1 MPQTPNTRSGGQ
13 VLADA
18 LYAHGVEL
26 AYCVA
31 GESYL
36 ELLDALYDYR
46 DRIRLV
52 TCRQEGGAAN
62 MAEAYGKLTG
72 KPGVVM
78 VTRGPGAC
86 HAAIGCHTAFQ
97 DSTPMVMLVGQVAR
111 DQMDREAFQEIDYR
125 RMFGQ
130 VAKWVAQIE
139 TADRIPEYIAR
150 AFHTATSG
158 RPGPVVLA
166 LPEDMLRDH
175 VAVADAARYQTV
187 RANPGPAD
195 LETLRGMLAEAERP
209 LMLVGGGGWSD
220 AAAADIVAFAE
231 ANDIPTLCS
240 FRRLDIF
247 DNNHKNFCGD
257 LSTGS
262 NPKVIEAFKS
272 SDLLVVVGARLGE
285 ITTQG
290 YTLMSIPDPG
300 RKLVHIHADSDELG
314 RVFQP
319 TLAIQSGMAQF
330 AAAAKA
336 LQPVDASRRTAWT
349 EARRA
354 DYEAWTTIP
363 EYGGDLDLGACMK
376 EVRKRLAADGGVVTV
391 DAGNFS
397 GWPMRFLKYDR
408 KVRFAGPTS
417 GAMGYS
423 VPAACSASLTFKD
436 KLVLG
441 FVGDGG
447 FMMAPSELATA
458 GQYGGKPV
466 MLVFNNGMYGTIR
479 AHQARHHPGR
489 PIAIELVNP
498 DFAALI
504 RAYGGHGETVKKTE
518 EFGPALDRAIASG
531 RPAIIELQMD
541 PDVIGTTTTLTKME
555 AASRAAAAKGS

>member
-139 TADRIPEYIAR
+139 TADRIPEYLAR

-220 AAAADIVAFAE
+220 AAAADIVA
-231 ANDIPTLCS
+231 T
-240 FRRLDIF
+240 FRPCARSAA
-247 DNNHKNFCGD
+247 
-257 LSTGS
+257 ST
-262 NPKVIEAFKS
+262 
-272 SDLLVVVGARLGE
+272 
-285 ITTQG
+285 
-290 YTLMSIPDPG
+290 
-300 RKLVHIHADSDELG
+300 
-314 RVFQP
+314 
-319 TLAIQSGMAQF
+319 
-330 AAAAKA
+330 
-336 LQPVDASRRTAWT
+336 
-349 EARRA
+349 
-354 DYEAWTTIP
+354 
-363 EYGGDLDLGACMK
+363 
-376 EVRKRLAADGGVVTV
+376 
-391 DAGNFS
+391 
-397 GWPMRFLKYDR
+397 
-408 KVRFAGPTS
+408 
-417 GAMGYS
+417 
-423 VPAACSASLTFKD
+423 SL
-436 KLVLG
+436 
-441 FVGDGG
+441 
-447 FMMAPSELATA
+447 
-458 GQYGGKPV
+458 
-466 MLVFNNGMYGTIR
+466 
-479 AHQARHHPGR
+479 
-489 PIAIELVNP
+489 
-498 DFAALI
+498 
-504 RAYGGHGETVKKTE
+504 
-518 EFGPALDRAIASG
+518 
-531 RPAIIELQMD
+531 
-541 PDVIGTTTTLTKME
+541 TTTTRTS
-555 AASRAAAAKGS
+555 AATSAPDPIRRSSRRSSPPTCWWSSARGWVRSPPRATP

>member
-139 TADRIPEYIAR
+139 TADRIPEYLAR

-262 NPKVIEAFKS
+262 NPKIIEAFKS

-290 YTLMSIPDPG
+290 YTLMSIPDTG
-300 RKLVHIHADSDELG
+300 RRLVHVHADSDELG

-330 AAAAKA
+330 AGAAQR
-336 LQPVDASRRTAWT
+336 LDRGPPRRLRGVDDHSGIWRHSGSRRLHEGGAQAPRGRW
-349 EARRA
+349 RRRHRRCRQ
-354 DYEAWTTIP
+354 
-363 EYGGDLDLGACMK
+363 LF
-376 EVRKRLAADGGVVTV
+376 RLADALPEIRPQGALRRSDEWGDGLLGPRRLFGRTHLQGQARPGLRRRRRLHDGTVGAGDRRPVRREADH
-391 DAGNFS
+391 AGLQQ
-397 GWPMRFLKYDR
+397 RH
-408 KVRFAGPTS
+408 VRHHPRTS
-417 GAMGYS
+417 GA
-423 VPAACSASLTFKD
+423 
-436 KLVLG
+436 
-441 FVGDGG
+441 
-447 FMMAPSELATA
+447 APSRT
-458 GQYGGKPV
+458 PD
-466 MLVFNNGMYGTIR
+466 
-479 AHQARHHPGR
+479 RH
-489 PIAIELVNP
+489 
-498 DFAALI
+498 
-504 RAYGGHGETVKKTE
+504 
-518 EFGPALDRAIASG
+518 
-531 RPAIIELQMD
+531 
-541 PDVIGTTTTLTKME
+541 
-555 AASRAAAAKGS
+555 